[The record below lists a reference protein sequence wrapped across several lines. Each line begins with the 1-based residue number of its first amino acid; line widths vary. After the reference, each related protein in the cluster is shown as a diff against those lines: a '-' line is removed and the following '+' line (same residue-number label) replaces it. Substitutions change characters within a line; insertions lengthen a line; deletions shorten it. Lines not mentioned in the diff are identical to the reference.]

1 MKKIVQF
8 AALAMMCGY
17 AGAIGVEWG
26 VDSLRLGTGETPA
39 LANSTTYGTELG
51 DYVLRLVY
59 VGDGSMTGG
68 KYDEI
73 SLTDTGTLAWSPVE
87 VPGVVAGSTTI
98 ETAGTYV
105 MLLYDNNGG
114 YYSLSTSPTS
124 QGAVTPATFVVST
137 EDLANTTGFFSYTVS
152 GDVYKGALVPEPSTA
167 ALALAGIAMLFRRKR
182 A

>member
-1 MKKIVQF
+1 MKKIIQF

-39 LANSTTYGTELG
+39 LANSTTYGTDLG

-59 VGDGSMTGG
+59 VGDGSMSAG

-73 SLTDTGTLAWSPVE
+73 ILRDTGTLMTEPVP
-87 VPGVVAGSTTI
+87 VDGVVSGSAEIT
-98 ETAGTYV
+98 TAGTYV
-105 MLLYDNNGG
+105 MLLYNSTG
-114 YYSLSTSPTS
+114 YYSLSTSPTGP
-124 QGAVTPATFVVST
+124 GAVTPASFLVTT
-137 EDLANTTGFFSYTVS
+137 QDLANTTGFFSYTVS
-152 GDVYKGALVPEPSTA
+152 GNVYKGALVPEPSTA